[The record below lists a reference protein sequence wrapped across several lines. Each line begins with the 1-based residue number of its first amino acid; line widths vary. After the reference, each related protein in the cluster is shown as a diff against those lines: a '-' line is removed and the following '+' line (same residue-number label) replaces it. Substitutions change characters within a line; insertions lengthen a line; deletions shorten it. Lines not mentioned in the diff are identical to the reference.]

1 MIYVYLG
8 KNCYYNT
15 FFVGRGI
22 QSVMFSLD
30 AVLAVLRIWYNMM
43 KFFKGER
50 RTIYESSSRNGKRRK
65 DDRS

>member
-1 MIYVYLG
+1 
-8 KNCYYNT
+8 
-15 FFVGRGI
+15 
-22 QSVMFSLD
+22 MFSLD